1 MCLNNNKLDYR
12 AVVKLF
18 FPFGLTDHFVCGL
31 EGEGGGKHPVVT
43 PGLQWELISNEG
55 IILFQ

>member
-1 MCLNNNKLDYR
+1 VCLNNNKLDYR

-31 EGEGGGKHPVVT
+31 EGEGGGASTRSLPQVCS
-43 PGLQWELISNEG
+43 GS
-55 IILFQ
+55 